1 MSRANRF
8 HKTMR
13 ERATIICTRDEKILL
28 VTRRRSRWA
37 LPGGTIRRKETP
49 EEAARRELEEETGLV
64 VSELKYLFLFG
75 GINKHHHVFS
85 VNLARDAKPE
95 PRNEIARC
103 EWFKAAHIATL
114 ATSVPTREIVA
125 LARTPAGRAEDVA
138 IDWAAIDALV

>member
-1 MSRANRF
+1 
-8 HKTMR
+8 MR

-37 LPGGTIRRKETP
+37 LPGGSIRRRETP

-64 VSELKYLFLFG
+64 VGELKYLFLFG
-75 GINKHHHVFS
+75 GINKHHHVFGAS
-85 VNLARDAKPE
+85 IARDAKPE

-125 LARTPAGRAEDVA
+125 LARTPAGSAEDVA
-138 IDWAAIDALV
+138 MTWAAIDALA